1 MCCLFPTLVKI
12 FVFSSTK
19 SRPFYEQLVGSL
31 SLSEHLLL
39 QGQHIYSKILE
50 SKEGKMALVG
60 QAATI
65 AQFAGVDA
73 YGLIKMIAEAAQTVR
88 RNKRTCLQLAR
99 RTKMIGDLL
108 RQLHAAQ
115 LMQQP
120 ETRNPVE
127 QLEETLRRAL
137 LLVRS
142 CQGRGYLYRCF
153 MGAQHADE
161 LREVQ
166 SEITFYLQL
175 FPLVSY
181 VDTTLTW
188 VRLLNKAALDPP
200 CTEAPMVRPY
210 FVPFLFLSPD
220 GWCLVVFQGVYL
232 AIIYTWFIS
241 LLGISTNQ
249 SAESSHGLYLV

>member
-1 MCCLFPTLVKI
+1 
-12 FVFSSTK
+12 
-19 SRPFYEQLVGSL
+19 
-31 SLSEHLLL
+31 
-39 QGQHIYSKILE
+39 
-50 SKEGKMALVG
+50 MALVG
-60 QAATI
+60 QAAMV

-73 YGLIKMIAEAAQTVR
+73 YGLIKMIAEAAQMVR
-88 RNKRTCLQLAR
+88 RNRSTCLQLAR
-99 RTKMIGDLL
+99 RAKMIGDLL
-108 RQLHAAQ
+108 HQLHSAQ

-153 MGAQHADE
+153 MGSRHADE

-166 SEITFYLQL
+166 GEITFYLQL

-188 VRLLNKAALDPP
+188 VRLLNKGAPEP
-200 CTEAPMVRPY
+200 SCKEAPVVRPY
-210 FVPFLFLSPD
+210 FVPSLFLSPD
-220 GWCLVVFQGVYL
+220 EWCLVVIQEVYFRTV
-232 AIIYTWFIS
+232 YTRFTSSS
-241 LLGISTNQ
+241 LLVKVVISTNPCAELWHLYAGVNC
-249 SAESSHGLYLV
+249 SATD

>member
-1 MCCLFPTLVKI
+1 
-12 FVFSSTK
+12 
-19 SRPFYEQLVGSL
+19 
-31 SLSEHLLL
+31 
-39 QGQHIYSKILE
+39 
-50 SKEGKMALVG
+50 MALVG
-60 QAATI
+60 QAAMV

-88 RNKRTCLQLAR
+88 RNRATCLQLAR
-99 RTKMIGDLL
+99 RAKMIGDLL
-108 RQLHAAQ
+108 HQLHSAQ

-142 CQGRGYLYRCF
+142 CRGRGYLYRCF
-153 MGAQHADE
+153 MGSRHADE

-166 SEITFYLQL
+166 GEITFYLQL

-188 VRLLNKAALDPP
+188 VRLLNKGAPEP
-200 CTEAPMVRPY
+200 SCKEAPVVRPY
-210 FVPFLFLSPD
+210 FVPSLFLSPD
-220 GWCLVVFQGVYL
+220 EWCLVVIQEVYFRTV
-232 AIIYTWFIS
+232 YTRFTSSS
-241 LLGISTNQ
+241 LLVKDVISTNPCAELWHLYAGVNC
-249 SAESSHGLYLV
+249 SATD